1 MQPPGLV
8 SLMFHW
14 VIISTFYKNVC
25 VGLWQWTRFLVV
37 DERALWLFLL
47 FFGCSTAAGL
57 LEPGLLR
64 LRCEVAPAVTK
75 VLLGSLKGR
84 ERGRRR
90 FRVAIRAG
98 VWALVPTDV
107 SEPKWQ
113 FVSGFESDVATYAG
127 ISLTKAGSCAVYL
140 AVYYTQR
147 PRDSMAAIPE
157 SAVTDNLAVSNS
169 HLKKWKQL
177 YIQRT
182 E

>member
-1 MQPPGLV
+1 MA
-8 SLMFHW
+8 MNK
-14 VIISTFYKNVC
+14 ISRS
-25 VGLWQWTRFLVV
+25 WWTCL
-37 DERALWLFLL
+37 LWLLLL
-47 FFGCSTAAGL
+47 FFGCSTAVASAGL

-157 SAVTDNLAVSNS
+157 SLVTDKPAVSNS
-169 HLKKWKQL
+169 RWKNENNF
-177 YIQRT
+177 IFR
-182 E
+182 

>member
-1 MQPPGLV
+1 MSGL
-8 SLMFHW
+8 MAMNK
-14 VIISTFYKNVC
+14 ISRSWWTC
-25 VGLWQWTRFLVV
+25 ILWR
-37 DERALWLFLL
+37 FLL
-47 FFGCSTAAGL
+47 FLGCSTAVASTRL
-57 LEPGLLR
+57 LELGLLR
-64 LRCEVAPAVTK
+64 LRCEVAPAVTN

-127 ISLTKAGSCAVYL
+127 ISPTKAGSCAVYL

-157 SAVTDNLAVSNS
+157 SAVTDKLAVSNS
-169 HLKKWKQL
+169 HWKNEYNFIFKEQNKLK
-177 YIQRT
+177 INREGT
-182 E
+182 H

>member
-1 MQPPGLV
+1 MA
-8 SLMFHW
+8 MNR
-14 VIISTFYKNVC
+14 ISRS
-25 VGLWQWTRFLVV
+25 WWTCI
-37 DERALWLFLL
+37 LWLLLL
-47 FFGCSTAAGL
+47 FFGCSTAVASAGL

-90 FRVAIRAG
+90 FRIAIRAG

-157 SAVTDNLAVSNS
+157 SAVTDKLAVSNS
-169 HLKKWKQL
+169 HLKKWK
-177 YIQRT
+177 
-182 E
+182 